1 MFHIQ
6 NFWKIISSRS
16 LIEEDG
22 CFLIIIM
29 RIFLFSIY
37 QNNFIDI

>member
-6 NFWKIISSRS
+6 NFWKIISS